1 MSLRIVPANEASWDD
16 LQTVFGPRGEAH
28 RCQCQWFKTRAAEW
42 RALSPEER
50 AERLRS
56 QTECG
61 YPDAGTTTGL
71 IAYLDDEPVGWCAIE
86 PRTEYPRLL
95 TSRIPWSGREES
107 KTDESVWVVS
117 CFLTRT
123 GYRRQGVSTA
133 LAAAAVDFARERGAR
148 ALEGYPIA
156 VQPGQEF
163 SWGELYVGS
172 RSMFTEA
179 GFRQVSRPTERR
191 VVMRI
196 DFDGDSA

>member
-42 RALSPEER
+42 RALSTEER
-50 AERLRS
+50 AERLRT

-71 IAYLDDEPVGWCAIE
+71 IAYLDEEPVGWCAIE

-107 KTDESVWVVS
+107 KTDDSVWVVS

-191 VVMRI
+191 VVMRV
-196 DFDGDSA
+196 DFDGESA